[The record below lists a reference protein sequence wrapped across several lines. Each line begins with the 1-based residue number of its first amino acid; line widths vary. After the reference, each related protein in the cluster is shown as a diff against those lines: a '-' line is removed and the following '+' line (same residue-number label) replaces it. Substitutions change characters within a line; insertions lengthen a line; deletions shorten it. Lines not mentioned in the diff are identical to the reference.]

1 MSRVRKGLN
10 REHHVVKGKVV
21 SVKYY
26 DTENPVT
33 AFVVRDEKA
42 EAQAAEARKRQRQR
56 ARRGTDEVV
65 IEMGT
70 EMPLVVVNHYE
81 GVHTATPKGNPI
93 AVSEYAPLGPHHHLR
108 LIRQYAAKGGPGGKA
123 VTAFFHYENET
134 KHFPAAAFV
143 FWGNVK
149 SIQEARDHIRCMTLA
164 YDSGSG
170 NVSAASLFC
179 KNKEDRHEPPREI
192 EAVYEYEDR
201 GVGAPLVRASFHDT
215 REGWSMTVQYAAS
228 VSGEDAPH
236 IAYVDYTDP
245 RRVKYRTHFSY
256 THPLHPTMST
266 MKVCVWVVVPSR
278 LARIDTVARTLIALV
293 HLAAENRQHIAPAC
307 EGGDA
312 SRGQE

>member
-21 SVKYY
+21 SVQYY

-42 EAQAAEARKRQRQR
+42 EALALEARKRSRQR
-56 ARRGTDEVV
+56 RRRGRGDEVV
-65 IEMGT
+65 IEMGAEV

-81 GVHTATPKGNPI
+81 GLHAAAPKGAPV
-93 AVSEYAPLGPHHHLR
+93 AVSEYAAIGPRGTLR

-123 VTAFFHYENET
+123 VTAFFHYESET

-143 FWGNVK
+143 FWGNIKTV
-149 SIQEARDHIRCMTLA
+149 QEARDTNRCMTLA
-164 YDSGSG
+164 YDARSG
-170 NVSAASLFC
+170 NVSAASLYC
-179 KNKEDRHEPPREI
+179 KNKEDRREPPREI
-192 EAVYEYEDR
+192 EAVYEYEDA
-201 GVGAPLVRASFHDT
+201 GVAAPLVRAAYHDA
-215 REGWSMTVQYAAS
+215 RDGWSMTVQYAAS

-236 IAYVDYTDP
+236 IAYVDYVDP

-266 MKVCVWVVVPSR
+266 MKV
-278 LARIDTVARTLIALV
+278 
-293 HLAAENRQHIAPAC
+293 
-307 EGGDA
+307 
-312 SRGQE
+312 